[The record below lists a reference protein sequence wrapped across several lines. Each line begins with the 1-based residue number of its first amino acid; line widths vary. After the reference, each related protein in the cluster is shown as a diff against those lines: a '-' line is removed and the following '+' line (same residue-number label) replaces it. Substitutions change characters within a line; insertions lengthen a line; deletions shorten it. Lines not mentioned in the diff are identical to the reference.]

1 MPGDPINPEWK
12 ASVDQKVAA
21 LKPTAGGR
29 NVYSSTP
36 LEDLLR
42 VLEVDPAKGLN
53 ESEVTARRA
62 KFGPNEM
69 VKEERDSILKMVLE
83 QFKSPVVCMLLVAC
97 VACLATS
104 EILDGCVVF
113 AIVFFNACLATYTE
127 KNAGDALERSR
138 QRWPPRSAT

>member
-1 MPGDPINPEWK
+1 
-12 ASVDQKVAA
+12 
-21 LKPTAGGR
+21 
-29 NVYSSTP
+29 
-36 LEDLLR
+36 
-42 VLEVDPAKGLN
+42 
-53 ESEVTARRA
+53 
-62 KFGPNEM
+62 
-69 VKEERDSILKMVLE
+69 MVLE

-97 VACLATS
+97 VACLATG